1 MTILYLEIALGVLF
15 ALVLGL
21 FVIILVLK
29 ARLRKLFLGK
39 RGVDV
44 EDSLRHIVD
53 RIEKI
58 EVLDKKLVEQNKNLD
73 GRLRSSL
80 RAVELK
86 RYNPFS
92 DGGGN
97 QSFALALL
105 DENGKGIVIS
115 SLFARER
122 TNVFGKPIEKG
133 ISQYELSEE
142 ETEVLERALTTLKK

>member
-21 FVIILVLK
+21 FVVILVLK